1 MRKLVIFSIAMML
14 VVLGYAQETAKNE
27 SKPTKAKTEK
37 PQQAT
42 TVEVET
48 FDFDALIAEV
58 EEENAQLGKENAR
71 LKKENDETAARIA
84 KKKEAGELIRHLADG
99 ISLLAEDIKQKKS
112 DD

>member
-37 PQQAT
+37 PQQST
-42 TVEVET
+42 TVAVET

-58 EEENAQLGKENAR
+58 EEENAQLGKENAQ
-71 LKKENDETAARIA
+71 LKKKNAETDARIA
-84 KKKEAGELIRHLADG
+84 GKKKANEVLKALVAQSNETVV
-99 ISLLAEDIKQKKS
+99 KS
-112 DD
+112 QDE